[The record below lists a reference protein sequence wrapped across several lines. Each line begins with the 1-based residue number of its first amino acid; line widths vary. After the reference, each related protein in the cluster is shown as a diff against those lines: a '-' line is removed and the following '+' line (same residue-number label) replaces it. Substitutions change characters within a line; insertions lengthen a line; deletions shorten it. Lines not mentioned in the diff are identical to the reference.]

1 MTERGRWI
9 RAVPERA
16 PLLQI
21 GTVFGAFL
29 LGPLAGLR
37 LAMLL
42 TPESELVQSLSVF
55 AFAGVLVA
63 GMVLWMG
70 FGIVSVVLSALGRI
84 VPGRV
89 PGRAPGPSSPTAADR
104 IVPPGYRS
112 FVVLGPVLV
121 GPVGVLAGVVSD
133 LSVVAGGLAWG
144 LAGLAYGWA
153 LWWAAHGGYLP
164 FPEPE

>member
-1 MTERGRWI
+1 MAERGRGI

-42 TPESELVQSLSVF
+42 TPESGLVQSLSVF

-70 FGIVSVVLSALGRI
+70 LGIVAVVFSALGSI
-84 VPGRV
+84 VR
-89 PGRAPGPSSPTAADR
+89 GRAPGREGLTAADR

-121 GPVGVLAGVVSD
+121 GPVGVLAGLVSD